1 MLGLE
6 TVLIQ
11 QQEDNAGGGTLRPS
25 GPGVSGSRAVRKRV
39 RRWAHAPYGSVL
51 WRTGSRW
58 ERAMAGLTV
67 RDPAVDRSLRSVFVG
82 NIPYEATEEQL
93 KDIFSE
99 VGPVVSFRLVYDR
112 ETGKPKG
119 YGFCEYQDQET
130 ALSAMRNLNGREFSG
145 RALRVDNAASEKNK
159 EELKSLG
166 TGAPVIES
174 PYGETI
180 SPEDAPESISKAVAS
195 LPPEQM
201 FELMKQMKL
210 CVQNSPQEA
219 RNMLLQNPQ
228 LAYALLQAQ
237 VVMRIV
243 DPEIAL
249 KILHR
254 QTNIPTLIAGN
265 PQTVHS
271 AGPGSG
277 SNVSMNQQNPQA
289 PQAQSLSGMHVN
301 GAPPLMQA
309 SLQAGVAA
317 PGQIP
322 ATVTGPGPG
331 SLAPG
336 GGMQAQV
343 GMPGNGPVSM
353 ERGQGTLQHSPV
365 GPTGP
370 ASIERVQ
377 VPMQDPRAA
386 MQRGPLPANVPT
398 PRGLLGDAPND
409 PRGGTLLSVTG
420 EVEPRGYLGPP
431 HQGPPMHHV
440 PGHDSRG
447 PPPHEMRGGPLAEP
461 RPLMAEPRGPMLD
474 QRGPPLDGRGGRDP
488 RGIDARGMEARGLDA
503 RGLEAR
509 AMEARAMEARAMEAR
524 AMEARAMDVRGME
537 ARNMDTRGP
546 VPGPR
551 GPIPSG
557 IQGPSPINMGTVG
570 PQGSRQV
577 PVMQGAGMQGASI
590 QGGGQPGGFSPGQNQ
605 VTPQDHEKAALIMQ
619 VLQLTA
625 DQIAMLPPEQ
635 RQSIL
640 ILKEQ
645 IQKSTGAP

>member
-1 MLGLE
+1 
-6 TVLIQ
+6 
-11 QQEDNAGGGTLRPS
+11 
-25 GPGVSGSRAVRKRV
+25 
-39 RRWAHAPYGSVL
+39 
-51 WRTGSRW
+51 
-58 ERAMAGLTV
+58 
-67 RDPAVDRSLRSVFVG
+67 
-82 NIPYEATEEQL
+82 
-93 KDIFSE
+93 
-99 VGPVVSFRLVYDR
+99 
-112 ETGKPKG
+112 
-119 YGFCEYQDQET
+119 
-130 ALSAMRNLNGREFSG
+130 
-145 RALRVDNAASEKNK
+145 
-159 EELKSLG
+159 
-166 TGAPVIES
+166 
-174 PYGETI
+174 
-180 SPEDAPESISKAVAS
+180 
-195 LPPEQM
+195 M

-254 QTNIPTLIAGN
+254 QTNIPTLISGN
-265 PQTVHS
+265 PQPVHV

-277 SNVSMNQQNPQA
+277 PNVSMNQQNPQA
-289 PQAQSLSGMHVN
+289 PQAQSLGGMHVN

-309 SLQAGVAA
+309 SMQGGVPAPVQMAA
-317 PGQIP
+317 
-322 ATVTGPGPG
+322 AVAGPGPG
-331 SLAPG
+331 SLAPAAYLAPLRKRELLLCG
-336 GGMQAQV
+336 RDQTRICGVMQAQV
-343 GMPGNGPVSM
+343 GMPGGGPVPM

-365 GPTGP
+365 GPAGP

-377 VPMQDPRAA
+377 GQRTWMIWASVRGCTPSLLVSGGLDGIAVLPMQDPRAA
-386 MQRGPLPANVPT
+386 MQRGSLPANVPT

-431 HQGPPMHHV
+431 PPHQGPPMHHV
-440 PGHDSRG
+440 PGHEGRG
-447 PPPHEMRGGPLAEP
+447 PPPHDMRGGPLAEP

-488 RGIDARGMEARGLDA
+488 RGIDTRGMEARAMEARGLDA

-524 AMEARAMDVRGME
+524 AMEARVMEVRGME
-537 ARNMDTRGP
+537 ARGMDTRGP

-551 GPIPSG
+551 GPMPSAM
-557 IQGPSPINMGTVG
+557 QGPSPMTMGAVV

-577 PVMQGAGMQGASI
+577 PVMQGAGMQGASM
-590 QGGGQPGGFSPGQNQ
+590 QGTSQPGGFSPGQSQ

>member
-1 MLGLE
+1 
-6 TVLIQ
+6 
-11 QQEDNAGGGTLRPS
+11 
-25 GPGVSGSRAVRKRV
+25 
-39 RRWAHAPYGSVL
+39 
-51 WRTGSRW
+51 
-58 ERAMAGLTV
+58 MAGLGV

-174 PYGETI
+174 PYGDPV
-180 SPEDAPESISKAVAS
+180 SPEDAPESISRAVAS

-243 DPEIAL
+243 DPEIAV

-254 QTNIPTLIAGN
+254 PTIVPSLMPGGQQ
-265 PQTVHS
+265 PVQ
-271 AGPGSG
+271 GP
-277 SNVSMNQQNPQA
+277 NVPLNQQNPPGGQMQ
-289 PQAQSLSGMHVN
+289 PVGSIHVN
-301 GAPPLMQA
+301 GAPPMMQN
-309 SLQAGVAA
+309 LPMQGGVPAPMVN
-317 PGQIP
+317 PGQ
-322 ATVTGPGPG
+322 
-331 SLAPG
+331 
-336 GGMQAQV
+336 
-343 GMPGNGPVSM
+343 GPVL
-353 ERGQGTLQHSPV
+353 QG
-365 GPTGP
+365 
-370 ASIERVQ
+370 
-377 VPMQDPRAA
+377 VPIPDPRAPV
-386 MQRGPLPANVPT
+386 QRGPPAPNIP
-398 PRGLLGDAPND
+398 PRGLLGDGPND
-409 PRGGTLLSVTG
+409 PRGGTLLTVTSDEQPPG
-420 EVEPRGYLGPP
+420 RGYLAPPMQAGPP
-431 HQGPPMHHV
+431 LHHERGQA
-440 PGHDSRG
+440 PLDIRG
-447 PPPHEMRGGPLAEP
+447 PMGEPSRIILGDNRGGPIIDP
-461 RPLMAEPRGPMLD
+461 
-474 QRGPPLDGRGGRDP
+474 RGPPLDSRGARDP
-488 RGIDARGMEARGLDA
+488 R
-503 RGLEAR
+503 
-509 AMEARAMEARAMEAR
+509 AMEPRPME
-524 AMEARAMDVRGME
+524 
-537 ARNMDTRGP
+537 TRVP
-546 VPGPR
+546 VPGPASR
-551 GPIPSG
+551 
-557 IQGPSPINMGTVG
+557 
-570 PQGSRQV
+570 PQM
-577 PVMQGAGMQGASI
+577 PVMQGPGPVGPQPPRQAGT
-590 QGGGQPGGFSPGQNQ
+590 GQGGFSPGQNQ

-619 VLQLTA
+619 VLQLTP

-645 IQKSTGAP
+645 IQKSTGPP

>member
-1 MLGLE
+1 
-6 TVLIQ
+6 
-11 QQEDNAGGGTLRPS
+11 
-25 GPGVSGSRAVRKRV
+25 
-39 RRWAHAPYGSVL
+39 
-51 WRTGSRW
+51 
-58 ERAMAGLTV
+58 MAGLPV

-254 QTNIPTLIAGN
+254 QTNIPTLISGN
-265 PQTVHS
+265 PQPVHVP
-271 AGPGSG
+271 GPGSG
-277 SNVSMNQQNPQA
+277 PNVSMNQQNPQA
-289 PQAQSLSGMHVN
+289 PQAQSLGGMHVN
-301 GAPPLMQA
+301 GAPLMQA
-309 SLQAGVAA
+309 SMPGGVPAQVQMTAA
-317 PGQIP
+317 V
-322 ATVTGPGPG
+322 AGPGPG
-331 SLAPG
+331 SLAPAG
-336 GGMQAQV
+336 VMQAQV
-343 GMPGNGPVSM
+343 GMQGGGPVPM
-353 ERGQGTLQHSPV
+353 ERG
-365 GPTGP
+365 
-370 ASIERVQ
+370 Q

-386 MQRGPLPANVPT
+386 MQRGALPANVPT

-409 PRGGTLLSVTG
+409 PRGGTLMTVTG
-420 EVEPRGYLGPP
+420 EVEPRAYLGPPPPP

-440 PGHDSRG
+440 PGHEGRG
-447 PPPHEMRGGPLAEP
+447 PPPHDMRGGPLAEP

-474 QRGPPLDGRGGRDP
+474 QRGPPMDARGGRDP
-488 RGIDARGMEARGLDA
+488 RGLDARGMEARAMEARGLDA

-524 AMEARAMDVRGME
+524 AMEARAMEARAME
-537 ARNMDTRGP
+537 ARGMDTRGP

-551 GPIPSG
+551 GPLPSG
-557 IQGPSPINMGTVG
+557 IQGPNPMNMGAVV

-577 PVMQGAGMQGASI
+577 PVMQGAGMQGASM
-590 QGGGQPGGFSPGQNQ
+590 QGGSQPGGFSPGQSQ

>member
-1 MLGLE
+1 
-6 TVLIQ
+6 
-11 QQEDNAGGGTLRPS
+11 
-25 GPGVSGSRAVRKRV
+25 
-39 RRWAHAPYGSVL
+39 
-51 WRTGSRW
+51 
-58 ERAMAGLTV
+58 MAGLPV

-254 QTNIPTLIAGN
+254 QTNIPTLISGN
-265 PQTVHS
+265 PQPVHV

-277 SNVSMNQQNPQA
+277 PNVSMNQQNPQA
-289 PQAQSLSGMHVN
+289 PQAQSLGGMHVN
-301 GAPPLMQA
+301 GAPLMQA
-309 SLQAGVAA
+309 SMPGGVPAPVQMTAA
-317 PGQIP
+317 V
-322 ATVTGPGPG
+322 AGPGPG
-331 SLAPG
+331 SLAPAAYLAPLEKTELLLCG
-336 GGMQAQV
+336 RDQSRICGVMQAQV
-343 GMPGNGPVSM
+343 GMQAGGPVPM

-365 GPTGP
+365 GPAGP

-386 MQRGPLPANVPT
+386 MQRGALPANVPT

-409 PRGGTLLSVTG
+409 PRGGTLMTVTG
-420 EVEPRGYLGPP
+420 EVEPRAYLGPPPPP

-440 PGHDSRG
+440 PGHEGRG
-447 PPPHEMRGGPLAEP
+447 PPPHDMRGGPLAEP

-474 QRGPPLDGRGGRDP
+474 QRVPPMDARGGRDP
-488 RGIDARGMEARGLDA
+488 RGLDARGLEARAMEARGLDA

-524 AMEARAMDVRGME
+524 AMEARAMEARAME
-537 ARNMDTRGP
+537 ARGMDTRGP

-551 GPIPSG
+551 GPMPSG
-557 IQGPSPINMGTVG
+557 IQGPNPMNMGAVV
-570 PQGSRQV
+570 PQGTRQV
-577 PVMQGAGMQGASI
+577 PVMQGAAMQGATMPAGS
-590 QGGGQPGGFSPGQNQ
+590 QPGGFSPGQSQ

>member
-1 MLGLE
+1 
-6 TVLIQ
+6 
-11 QQEDNAGGGTLRPS
+11 
-25 GPGVSGSRAVRKRV
+25 
-39 RRWAHAPYGSVL
+39 
-51 WRTGSRW
+51 
-58 ERAMAGLTV
+58 MAGLTV

-265 PQTVHS
+265 PQPVHG

-277 SNVSMNQQNPQA
+277 TSVSMNQPNPQG
-289 PQAQSLSGMHVN
+289 PQPQSLGGMHVN

-309 SLQAGVAA
+309 SMPGGVPA
-317 PGQIP
+317 PGQM
-322 ATVTGPGPG
+322 AAAVTGPGPG

-336 GGMQAQV
+336 GGMQTQV
-343 GMPGNGPVSM
+343 GMPGGGPVPM
-353 ERGQGTLQHSPV
+353 ERG
-365 GPTGP
+365 
-370 ASIERVQ
+370 Q

-386 MQRGPLPANVPT
+386 LQRGSLPANVPT

-420 EVEPRGYLGPP
+420 DVEPRGYLGPP

-440 PGHDSRG
+440 PGHESRG

-488 RGIDARGMEARGLDA
+488 RGIDARSMEARAMEARGLDA
-503 RGLEAR
+503 RSMEAR

-524 AMEARAMDVRGME
+524 AMEVRAMEVRGME
-537 ARNMDTRGP
+537 ARGMDTRGP

-551 GPIPSG
+551 GPLPSG
-557 IQGPSPINMGTVG
+557 MPGPAPMNMAVG
-570 PQGSRQV
+570 PQGARQV
-577 PVMQGAGMQGASI
+577 PVMQGAGMQGASL
-590 QGGGQPGGFSPGQNQ
+590 QGGSQPGAFSPGQNQ

>member
-1 MLGLE
+1 
-6 TVLIQ
+6 
-11 QQEDNAGGGTLRPS
+11 
-25 GPGVSGSRAVRKRV
+25 
-39 RRWAHAPYGSVL
+39 
-51 WRTGSRW
+51 
-58 ERAMAGLTV
+58 MAGLPV

-180 SPEDAPESISKAVAS
+180 NPEDAPESISKAVAS

-254 QTNIPTLIAGN
+254 QTNIPTLISGN
-265 PQTVHS
+265 PQPVHV

-277 SNVSMNQQNPQA
+277 PNVSMNQQNPQA
-289 PQAQSLSGMHVN
+289 PQAQSLGGMHVN
-301 GAPPLMQA
+301 GAPLMQA
-309 SLQAGVAA
+309 SMPGGVPAPVQMAA
-317 PGQIP
+317 
-322 ATVTGPGPG
+322 AVAGPGPG
-331 SLAPG
+331 SLPPAG
-336 GGMQAQV
+336 VMQAQV
-343 GMPGNGPVSM
+343 GIQGGGPVPM
-353 ERGQGTLQHSPV
+353 ERG
-365 GPTGP
+365 
-370 ASIERVQ
+370 Q

-386 MQRGPLPANVPT
+386 IQRGALPANVPT

-409 PRGGTLLSVTG
+409 PRGGTLMTVTG
-420 EVEPRGYLGPP
+420 EVEPRAYMGPPPPP

-440 PGHDSRG
+440 PGHEGRG
-447 PPPHEMRGGPLAEP
+447 PPPHDMRGGPLAEP

-474 QRGPPLDGRGGRDP
+474 QRGPPMDARGGRDP
-488 RGIDARGMEARGLDA
+488 RGLDARGMEARAMEARAMDA

-524 AMEARAMDVRGME
+524 AMEARAMEARAME
-537 ARNMDTRGP
+537 ARAMDTRGP

-551 GPIPSG
+551 GPMPTG
-557 IQGPSPINMGTVG
+557 IQGPNPMNMGTVV

-577 PVMQGAGMQGASI
+577 PVMQGAGIQGASMQGAS
-590 QGGGQPGGFSPGQNQ
+590 QPGGFSPGQSQ

>member
-1 MLGLE
+1 
-6 TVLIQ
+6 
-11 QQEDNAGGGTLRPS
+11 
-25 GPGVSGSRAVRKRV
+25 
-39 RRWAHAPYGSVL
+39 
-51 WRTGSRW
+51 
-58 ERAMAGLTV
+58 MAGLTV

-265 PQTVHS
+265 PQPVHG

-289 PQAQSLSGMHVN
+289 PQAQSLGAIHVN

-309 SLQAGVAA
+309 SIQGGVPA
-317 PGQIP
+317 PGQLP

-336 GGMQAQV
+336 GGMQTQV
-343 GMPGNGPVSM
+343 GMPGSGPVSM
-353 ERGQGTLQHSPV
+353 ERG
-365 GPTGP
+365 
-370 ASIERVQ
+370 Q

-386 MQRGPLPANVPT
+386 MQRGSLPANIPT

-440 PGHDSRG
+440 PGHESRG
-447 PPPHEMRGGPLAEP
+447 PPPLEMRGGPLAEP

-488 RGIDARGMEARGLDA
+488 RGIDARGMEARAMEARGLDA
-503 RGLEAR
+503 RGLEARTMEAR

-524 AMEARAMDVRGME
+524 AMEARVMEVRGME
-537 ARNMDTRGP
+537 ARGMDTRGP

-557 IQGPSPINMGTVG
+557 IQGPSPINMGAVVG

-577 PVMQGAGMQGASI
+577 PVMQGTAMQGTSM
-590 QGGGQPGGFSPGQNQ
+590 QGGSQPGGFSPGQNQ

>member
-1 MLGLE
+1 
-6 TVLIQ
+6 
-11 QQEDNAGGGTLRPS
+11 
-25 GPGVSGSRAVRKRV
+25 
-39 RRWAHAPYGSVL
+39 
-51 WRTGSRW
+51 
-58 ERAMAGLTV
+58 MAGLPV

-174 PYGETI
+174 PYGESI

-254 QTNIPTLIAGN
+254 QTNIPTLISGN
-265 PQTVHS
+265 PQPVHV

-277 SNVSMNQQNPQA
+277 PNVSMNQQNPQA

-301 GAPPLMQA
+301 GAPPMMQA
-309 SLQAGVAA
+309 SMPGGVPAPVQMAA
-317 PGQIP
+317 
-322 ATVTGPGPG
+322 AVAGPGPG
-331 SLAPG
+331 SLAPAG
-336 GGMQAQV
+336 VMQAQV
-343 GMPGNGPVSM
+343 GMQGAGPVPM
-353 ERGQGTLQHSPV
+353 ERGQ
-365 GPTGP
+365 
-370 ASIERVQ
+370 
-377 VPMQDPRAA
+377 
-386 MQRGPLPANVPT
+386 
-398 PRGLLGDAPND
+398 GDAPND
-409 PRGGTLLSVTG
+409 PRGGTLMTVTG
-420 EVEPRGYLGPP
+420 EVEPRAYLGPPPPP

-440 PGHDSRG
+440 PGHEGRG
-447 PPPHEMRGGPLAEP
+447 PPPHDMRGGPLAEP

-474 QRGPPLDGRGGRDP
+474 QRGPPLDARGGRDP
-488 RGIDARGMEARGLDA
+488 RGLDARGMEARAMEA

-524 AMEARAMDVRGME
+524 AMEARAMEARAME
-537 ARNMDTRGP
+537 ARGMDTRGP

-557 IQGPSPINMGTVG
+557 IQGPNPMNMGAVV

-577 PVMQGAGMQGASI
+577 PVMQGAGMQGASM
-590 QGGGQPGGFSPGQNQ
+590 QGGSQPGGFSPGQSQ